1 MRWFLGITDSMDMNL
16 GELRELVMDREAWHA
31 AVHRVAKSPK
41 QLSDWTELNWTELK
55 NYVSF
60 ILYIDKI
67 LDKYICI
74 FKYMH
79 HAFYFQRVRLP
90 AHYCLLLTLRHL
102 SHSLSFFFFIWRI
115 IALQYCVGLCHTT
128 CKSAISI
135 PSLLRLLPTPP
146 SHPPRSSL
154 SAGLSSLRVIWQLP
168 TGSLFHTW

>member
-1 MRWFLGITDSMDMNL
+1 M
-16 GELRELVMDREAWHA
+16 
-31 AVHRVAKSPK
+31 
-41 QLSDWTELNWTELK
+41 
-55 NYVSF
+55 SF

-102 SHSLSFFFFIWRI
+102 SHSLCFFLIWRI
-115 IALQYCVGLCHTT
+115 IALQCCVGLCHTT
-128 CKSAISI
+128 CESAISI

-146 SHPPRSSL
+146 SHPPRSSV
-154 SAGLSSLRVIWQLP
+154 STGLSSLCYMATSHWLSVSHMVMCMFQCYSLNLSHLSLP
-168 TGSLFHTW
+168 LLCPHVSVSVSLFLPSK